1 MSVWSFFLT
10 PSAFR
15 RSFALR
21 VSDAQHEHSMKLAV
35 LVAVAKLWARQELY
49 STDCLL
55 DASRSLICCR
65 QLSDLLYIG
74 FLLQNTIPDIFR
86 YPPSTSTPPQ
96 LTFMHALLCLN
107 NNTSRNQT
115 EIRILRRHLSG
126 KVLVPGRRARA
137 GHETMLRCTASV
149 SPLVIWVMTSLHKVY
164 IASYTEAEDRMRTW
178 KMQAKP

>member
-86 YPPSTSTPPQ
+86 YPP
-96 LTFMHALLCLN
+96 LDLN
-107 NNTSRNQT
+107 PNPNPSSRSCSASIT
-115 EIRILRRHLSG
+115 IPHVTKRKSG
-126 KVLVPGRRARA
+126 YYAA
-137 GHETMLRCTASV
+137 
-149 SPLVIWVMTSLHKVY
+149 IWVAKCSSPGG
-164 IASYTEAEDRMRTW
+164 ARGRGMRLCSAVQHPFHLW
-178 KMQAKP
+178 LFEWWRHCIRSI